1 MTSEHQRAT
10 DSVTLKDIYA
20 AAQQIKGTISRT
32 PLDHSPPLSALV
44 GAEIRLKMENLQQ
57 TGSFKLRG
65 AANVLANLDAEQ
77 RRAGVIA
84 PTAGNHG
91 LGLAYAGQV
100 AGIPVTIFL
109 PRAADPMKV
118 AAMKSCGARITFFD
132 DIEEARQ
139 AAIAAAQQSGA
150 TFVSAYDN
158 PHMIAGGGT
167 VGLEIMEDWMDAE
180 IILVNIGG
188 GGLISGIAT
197 AAKAINPAIEVW
209 GIQSE
214 ASPTF
219 ARWKEAGEAIPVD
232 LAPSIA
238 EGVSG
243 YIEPSAMTWPLV
255 RDRVDRVLTVSED
268 EIKAVMLSMLD
279 LHRHVVEPSGVPAV
293 AGAIRYAKEIGGRKT
308 VCVITGRNIS
318 SQRYLTLLNDAKI
331 RADK

>member
-1 MTSEHQRAT
+1 MTSKHQRAT
-10 DSVTLKDIYA
+10 DSVTLKDIYDA
-20 AAQQIKGTISRT
+20 SQQIKTTIRRT
-32 PLDHSPPLSALV
+32 PLDHSQELSALV

-65 AANVLANLDAEQ
+65 AANVLANLNAEQ
-77 RRAGVIA
+77 RHAGVIA

-100 AGIPVTIFL
+100 VGIPVTLFL
-109 PRAADPMKV
+109 PRSADPMKI
-118 AAMKSCGARITFFD
+118 AAMQGCGARVTFFD
-132 DIEEARQ
+132 DVEEARQ
-139 AAIAAAQQSGA
+139 AAIIAAQQSGA

-158 PHMIAGGGT
+158 PYMIAGGGT
-167 VGLEIMEDWMDAE
+167 IGLEIMEDWMDAE
-180 IILVNIGG
+180 VILVNIGG

-219 ARWKEAGEAIPVD
+219 ARWKEAGRTLPVD

-255 RDRVDRVLTVSED
+255 RDRVDRVLTVSEA
-268 EIKAVMLSMLD
+268 EIKAAMLSMLA
-279 LHRHVVEPSGVPAV
+279 LHRHVVEPSGVPVV

-308 VCVITGRNIS
+308 VCVVTGRNIS
-318 SQRYLTLLNDAKI
+318 SQRYLMLLNEAT
-331 RADK
+331 AGVNG